1 MSQNAQQDHLAQDN
15 SIHSRHKG
23 RSNSQDKKEKPF
35 IADAFTREVKYMKKF
50 DNNPNQ
56 KIANYGPG
64 FSNLLTMAGS
74 TTGGDPSQT

>member
-1 MSQNAQQDHLAQDN
+1 MSQNAIHDHLVQD
-15 SIHSRHKG
+15 SLKG
-23 RSNSQDKKEKPF
+23 RSISQDKKEKPF
-35 IADAFTREVKYMKKF
+35 IADAFTREVKYMKKY
-50 DNNPNQ
+50 DNNPNH